1 MAADDLPR
9 STNDTQNAIGKISL
23 IPERNRCQENRG
35 IPERLRREDM
45 PRKSLDIRFSDL
57 SLCPGGRHSVASALI
72 THWKSKSIYSFQGS
86 PEPVFLTLVFHRLF
100 DTTNLDMSF
109 SATLMEKGIIVILPL
124 DLSLHMAYSTIRC
137 SFLSILFQN
146 L

>member
-1 MAADDLPR
+1 MATDDLSR
-9 STNDTQNAIGKISL
+9 SANDTQNATGKISL
-23 IPERNRCQENRG
+23 SLERNRCQENRG

-86 PEPVFLTLVFHRLF
+86 PEPVFLTLFFHRLF
-100 DTTNLDMSF
+100 DTTSF
-109 SATLMEKGIIVILPL
+109 DEANISPK
-124 DLSLHMAYSTIRC
+124 
-137 SFLSILFQN
+137 
-146 L
+146 